1 MISFAIGGHISCFLL
16 LTLLLSIKT
25 LKKAANRQ
33 PFNIKESSLPLQA
46 FPSLG

>member
-16 LTLLLSIKT
+16 LTILLSK